1 MFLMALCILQY
12 DIAWETDT
20 SILFLLMLL
29 TNTRSHT
36 RNKISASAEA
46 GIDKDVRRDIAVGKG
61 GGMQRRR
68 WRQRKEQGATS

>member
-1 MFLMALCILQY
+1 
-12 DIAWETDT
+12 
-20 SILFLLMLL
+20 MLL
-29 TNTRSHT
+29 TNTRNHT

-68 WRQRKEQGATS
+68 WRQRKEQGATELRGWRGKRERRALRVRPHGKM